1 RMRWYLELGLNPE
14 NLRMRHHSKDEL
26 AHYAKSCVDLEY
38 KFPIGWSELEG
49 IANRTDFDLKQHSK
63 GPENPDSIEVL
74 QYNDQERSERFTP
87 YVIEP
92 SAGAD
97 RATLAFLC
105 DSYDESL
112 VKDPPAAEIDK
123 LKQLLE

>member
-1 RMRWYLELGLNPE
+1 
-14 NLRMRHHSKDEL
+14 
-26 AHYAKSCVDLEY
+26 
-38 KFPIGWSELEG
+38 

-123 LKQLLE
+123 LKQLLESFAKSVGKREEIDLTTKDRLKEMAASIID